1 LLAMRDCADARRAI
15 HMRAAIIRAALDV
28 KLR

>member
-1 LLAMRDCADARRAI
+1 MRDCADARRAI